1 MQILKAPGHMVFIS
15 LERSAKY
22 HTRYQGN
29 LETVQV
35 IPREITNGRITE
47 TKGKLNNSLSSCTRR
62 R

>member
-35 IPREITNGRITE
+35 IPREITNGRIKE
-47 TKGKLNNSLSSCTRR
+47 THREN
-62 R
+62 